1 VSERTRPLV
10 YYTHWC
16 PPEGPALLAERCTVV
31 TQSPGGPASRARI
44 LAEAYEASALCYF
57 VPDLI
62 DADLIAALPKL
73 RVLAGFGKGFD
84 NVDLA
89 AARACGIW
97 VTNVPFGLTEATAD
111 LAWTLM
117 MTLARRVLEADA
129 LVRSGAYG
137 WHESRLLGRGVHGT
151 TLGLWGFG
159 AIGRALARRAAGFG
173 MEVIYHDSAP
183 PSEGDEAS
191 PAARFV
197 APEALLRQSD
207 HLVLCLPLTDRT
219 RRLVGEAELAAMKP
233 TAALINTARGSI
245 VDEDAVAAALAAGR
259 LAGYAAD
266 VLAVEDQQYP
276 DRPSG
281 VPRALLA
288 QRERTVFTPHLGTA
302 VLADR
307 VALARWQAE
316 DVLEALS
323 GRRPRGAVDGLP

>member
-1 VSERTRPLV
+1 MSERDRPLV

-31 TQSPGGPASRARI
+31 TQAPGDAAPRERI
-44 LAEAYEASALCYF
+44 LAEARDASALCYF

-84 NVDLA
+84 NVDLSA
-89 AARACGIW
+89 AHARGIW
-97 VTNVPFGLTEATAD
+97 VTNVPYGLTEATAD

-117 MTLARRVLEADA
+117 MTLARRILEADE
-129 LVRSGAYG
+129 LVRSGEFG
-137 WHESRLLGRGVHGT
+137 WHESRLLGRGVYGT

-173 MEVIYHDSAP
+173 MEVLYHDPVRA
-183 PSEGDEAS
+183 GEAEER
-191 PAARFV
+191 ALGVRYV
-197 APEALLRQSD
+197 ASDALLRQSD
-207 HLVLCLPLTDRT
+207 HLVLCLPLTDAT

-233 TAALINTARGSI
+233 TAALINPARGSI
-245 VDEDAVAAALAAGR
+245 VDEDAVAAALATGR

-266 VLAVEDQQYP
+266 VFAAEDRQYA
-276 DRPSG
+276 DRPRA
-281 VPRALLA
+281 VPGALLSL
-288 QRERTVFTPHLGTA
+288 RERTVFAPHLGTA
-302 VLADR
+302 VRADR

-316 DVLEALS
+316 DVLDALS
-323 GRRPRGAVDGLP
+323 GRRPRGAIDQRA